1 MGFKNRENSE
11 KTYLEADKYAIKN
24 VRLVSDKLVTFTLR
38 GDGVSL
44 YNVRLVE
51 GAKGRFI
58 SASQHKGSDGRWYN
72 DYGLYISEDD
82 QKKLI
87 DEVLAQLK

>member
-1 MGFKNRENSE
+1 MGFKNSE
-11 KTYLEADKYAIKN
+11 KTYLEVDKYAIKN

-51 GAKGRFI
+51 GVNGRFI

-87 DEVLAQLK
+87 DDVLAQLE

>member
-1 MGFKNRENSE
+1 MGFKKNEE
-11 KTYLEADKYAIKN
+11 KTYLEVGKYVIKN
-24 VRLVSDKLVTFTLR
+24 VRVVSDKLVTFTLR

-44 YNVRLVE
+44 YNVRLV
-51 GAKGRFI
+51 GGSKGRFI

-87 DEVLAQLK
+87 DEVLAQLN

>member
-1 MGFKNRENSE
+1 MGFKNSENLE
-11 KTYLEADKYAIKN
+11 KTYLEVDKYEIKN

-58 SASQHKGSDGRWYN
+58 SASQHKGSDGIWYN
-72 DYGLYISEDD
+72 DYGLYISEND

>member
-1 MGFKNRENSE
+1 MGFKNSE

-24 VRLVSDKLVTFTLR
+24 VRLVSDKLVTFTLQ
-38 GDGVSL
+38 GDEVSL

-87 DEVLAQLK
+87 DEVLTQLE

>member
-1 MGFKNRENSE
+1 MGFINSVDSE

-24 VRLVSDKLVTFTLR
+24 VSLVSDKLVTFTLR

-87 DEVLAQLK
+87 DKVLEQLK

>member
-1 MGFKNRENSE
+1 MGFSKGNEERS
-11 KTYLEADKYAIKN
+11 YLEVGKYAIKN
-24 VRLVSDKLVTFTLR
+24 VRQVSDKLVTFTLR

-44 YNVRLVE
+44 YNVKLVE

-58 SASQHKGSDGRWYN
+58 SASQHPGSDGKWYN

>member
-1 MGFKNRENSE
+1 MGFGKNNGID
-11 KTYLEADKYAIKN
+11 KTYLEVGKYAIQN
-24 VRLVSDKLVTFTLR
+24 VRLVSDNLVTFTLR
-38 GDGVSL
+38 GDGLSL

-51 GAKGRFI
+51 GTKGRFI
-58 SASQHKGSDGRWYN
+58 SPSQHKGKDGKWYN

>member
-1 MGFKNRENSE
+1 MEVG
-11 KTYLEADKYAIKN
+11 KYSIKN

-51 GAKGRFI
+51 GSNGRFI
-58 SASQHKGSDGRWYN
+58 TASQHKGSDGKWYN

>member
-1 MGFKNRENSE
+1 MGFSKGNEERN
-11 KTYLEADKYAIKN
+11 YLEVGKYAIES

-51 GAKGRFI
+51 GSKGRFI
-58 SASQHKGSDGRWYN
+58 SASQHRGSDGKWYN

>member
-1 MGFKNRENSE
+1 MGFKKNENSE
-11 KTYLEADKYAIKN
+11 KTYLEVGKYAIKN
-24 VRLVSDKLVTFTLR
+24 VRMVSDTLVTFTLR

-51 GAKGRFI
+51 GTKGSFI
-58 SASQHKGSDGRWYN
+58 SASQHKGSDGKWYN
-72 DYGLYISEDD
+72 DYGLYISKDD